1 MLATAGFLEFDIVPG
16 LSSGSVLAVSILRA
30 GMVSTVVEGAD
41 DYEEDG
47 MSGRIDDELNCEVRQ
62 WGMKSNME

>member
-47 MSGRIDDELNCEVRQ
+47 MSERIDDEL
-62 WGMKSNME
+62 K